1 MVDTF
6 YFYFLHFS
14 GLELNLSGY
23 LSPESGSGGNL
34 QYVLYIY
41 IYINSN
47 MLKILGTDFSYNKN
61 LKEDKKS

>member
-14 GLELNLSGY
+14 GLELNLCGY

-41 IYINSN
+41 I
-47 MLKILGTDFSYNKN
+47 
-61 LKEDKKS
+61 